1 MIGGDKMHDIW
12 NPWHGCVKFSEGCQ
26 NCYMYFL
33 DKMRGQSGAQI
44 YKVKNNF
51 YYPLAKDRQG
61 NYKIKSG
68 EMVRVCMTSD
78 FFLDRADIW
87 REEAWQ
93 IMRARSDVVFLLI
106 TKRIHRVAECLPKN
120 WNGGWENVFLTVTCE
135 NQRRADERIP
145 QLLALPFK
153 HKGIICAPFL
163 GPVSI
168 KKYLADGQIEQVIC
182 GGENYN
188 GARPCN
194 FDWVKSL
201 QKECIE
207 ANVTFCFMET
217 GTLFIKDRK
226 AYNLPSKR
234 LQSEMAYKSGMNYT
248 GKPIDF
254 KLYDQFGRLI
264 GKDRLYKRKFGVKCE
279 KCASRIICN
288 GCSDCEI
295 CK

>member
-1 MIGGDKMHDIW
+1 MHDIW

-145 QLLALPFK
+145 QFLALPFK

-201 QKECIE
+201 QKECVE

-254 KLYDQFGRLI
+254 KLYDQFGRQI
-264 GKDRLYKRKFGVKCE
+264 GKDRLYERKFGAKCE
-279 KCASRIICN
+279 QCASRIICN
-288 GCSDCEI
+288 GCSNCEI

>member
-1 MIGGDKMHDIW
+1 MHDIW

-254 KLYDQFGRLI
+254 KLYDQFGRQI
-264 GKDRLYKRKFGVKCE
+264 GKDRLYERKFGAKCE
-279 KCASRIICN
+279 QCASRIICN

>member
-1 MIGGDKMHDIW
+1 MHDIW

-135 NQRRADERIP
+135 NQRWADERIP

-168 KKYLADGQIEQVIC
+168 KKYLADRQIEQVIC

-254 KLYDQFGRLI
+254 KLYDQFGRQI
-264 GKDRLYKRKFGVKCE
+264 GKDRLYERKFGAKCE
-279 KCASRIICN
+279 QCASRIICN
-288 GCSDCEI
+288 GCSNCEI

>member
-1 MIGGDKMHDIW
+1 MHDIW

-145 QLLALPFK
+145 QFLALPFK

-254 KLYDQFGRLI
+254 KLYDQFGRQI
-264 GKDRLYKRKFGVKCE
+264 GKDRLYERKFGAKCE
-279 KCASRIICN
+279 QCASRIICN
-288 GCSDCEI
+288 GCSNCEI

>member
-1 MIGGDKMHDIW
+1 MHDIW

-254 KLYDQFGRLI
+254 KLYDQFGRQI
-264 GKDRLYKRKFGVKCE
+264 GKDRLYERKFGAKCE
-279 KCASRIICN
+279 QCASRIICN
-288 GCSDCEI
+288 GCSNCEI

>member
-1 MIGGDKMHDIW
+1 MHDIW

-254 KLYDQFGRLI
+254 KLYDQFGRQI
-264 GKDRLYKRKFGVKCE
+264 GKDRLYERKFGAKCE
-279 KCASRIICN
+279 QCASQIICN
-288 GCSDCEI
+288 GCSNCEI

>member
-1 MIGGDKMHDIW
+1 MHDIW

-163 GPVSI
+163 GQVSI

-254 KLYDQFGRLI
+254 KLYDQFGRQI
-264 GKDRLYKRKFGVKCE
+264 GKDRLYERKFGAKCE
-279 KCASRIICN
+279 QCASRIICN
-288 GCSDCEI
+288 GCSNCEI

>member
-135 NQRRADERIP
+135 NQKRADERIP

-254 KLYDQFGRLI
+254 KLYDQFGRQI
-264 GKDRLYKRKFGVKCE
+264 GKDRLYERKFGAKCE
-279 KCASRIICN
+279 QCVSRIICN
-288 GCSDCEI
+288 GCSNCEI

>member
-1 MIGGDKMHDIW
+1 MHDIW

-145 QLLALPFK
+145 QFLALPFK

-201 QKECIE
+201 QKECVE

-254 KLYDQFGRLI
+254 KLYDQFGRQI
-264 GKDRLYKRKFGVKCE
+264 GKDRLYERKFGAKCE
-279 KCASRIICN
+279 QCASRIICN
-288 GCSDCEI
+288 SCSNCEI

>member
-135 NQRRADERIP
+135 NQKRADERIP

-254 KLYDQFGRLI
+254 KLYDQFGRQI
-264 GKDRLYKRKFGVKCE
+264 GKDRLYERKFGAKCE
-279 KCASRIICN
+279 QCASRIICN
-288 GCSDCEI
+288 GCSNCEI

>member
-254 KLYDQFGRLI
+254 KLYDQFGRQI
-264 GKDRLYKRKFGVKCE
+264 GKDRLYERKFGAKCE
-279 KCASRIICN
+279 QCASRIICN

>member
-93 IMRARSDVVFLLI
+93 IMRVRSDVVFLLI

-254 KLYDQFGRLI
+254 KLYDQFGRQI
-264 GKDRLYKRKFGVKCE
+264 GKDRLYERKFGVKCE
-279 KCASRIICN
+279 QCASRIICN
-288 GCSDCEI
+288 GCSNCEI

>member
-68 EMVRVCMTSD
+68 EMVRACMTSD

-93 IMRARSDVVFLLI
+93 IMWARSDVVFLLI

-254 KLYDQFGRLI
+254 KLYDQFGRQI
-264 GKDRLYKRKFGVKCE
+264 GKDRLYERKFGAKCE
-279 KCASRIICN
+279 QCASRIICN
-288 GCSDCEI
+288 GCSNCEI

>member
-93 IMRARSDVVFLLI
+93 IMRARSDLVFLLI

-135 NQRRADERIP
+135 NQKRADERIP

-254 KLYDQFGRLI
+254 KLYDQFGRQI
-264 GKDRLYKRKFGVKCE
+264 GKDRLYERKFGAKCE
-279 KCASRIICN
+279 QCASRIICN
-288 GCSDCEI
+288 GCSNCEI

>member
-135 NQRRADERIP
+135 NQRWADERIP

-254 KLYDQFGRLI
+254 KLYDQFGRQI
-264 GKDRLYKRKFGVKCE
+264 GKDRLYERKFGAKCE

>member
-1 MIGGDKMHDIW
+1 MHDIW

-87 REEAWQ
+87 REEAWR

-254 KLYDQFGRLI
+254 KLYDQFGRQI
-264 GKDRLYKRKFGVKCE
+264 GKDRLYERKFGAKCE
-279 KCASRIICN
+279 QCASRIICN

>member
-1 MIGGDKMHDIW
+1 MHDIW

-135 NQRRADERIP
+135 NQNRADERIP

-254 KLYDQFGRLI
+254 KLYDQFGRQI
-264 GKDRLYKRKFGVKCE
+264 GKDRLYERKFGAKCE
-279 KCASRIICN
+279 QCASRIICN
-288 GCSDCEI
+288 GCSNCEI